1 MTSAIIRFFR
11 HDATAAACSGAILLL
26 ILLAL
31 LAPLIA
37 PYDPLSLDL
46 ESVKAPPSACHPFGT
61 DEKGRDVLSR
71 VLYGA
76 RFSLLIGLLATALAL
91 ALGTAAGLLGG
102 YCGGAVDAAL
112 QAVTDVTL
120 AFPSLL
126 LAIAIALVL
135 SPGLVSV
142 FLALGLVGWAAVAR
156 LVRGEVLSL
165 KGREFVAAA
174 RAGGASSA
182 RILFRH
188 ILPNCLPL
196 ILAAGSLKIGAAIL
210 GEAALS
216 FLDLGIRPPA
226 PSWGFMISSSR
237 EFLSSAPWMA
247 VFPGLFLSA
256 AVIAFNL
263 LGDSLR
269 DRLDPRAVSR
279 RRPFLK
285 EMGG

>member
-1 MTSAIIRFFR
+1 MAFSLIHFFR
-11 HDATAAACSGAILLL
+11 GDTTAAVCSGAVLLL
-26 ILLAL
+26 VLLAL

-37 PYDPLSLDL
+37 PCDPVAVDL
-46 ESVKAPPSACHPFGT
+46 ESVKQPPSRPHLFGT
-61 DEKGRDVLSR
+61 DEKGRDIMSR

-76 RFSLLIGLLATALAL
+76 RFSLAIGILATALAL
-91 ALGTAAGLLGG
+91 ALGTAVGLLGG
-102 YCGGAVDAAL
+102 YFGGRIDAVL
-112 QAVTDVTL
+112 QTVVDVTL

-135 SPGLVSV
+135 TPGFVSV

-156 LVRGEVLSL
+156 LVRGEVMTL

-174 RAGGASSA
+174 RAGGASPA
-182 RILFRH
+182 RILLRH

-196 ILAAGSLKIGAAIL
+196 ILVAGSLKIGAAIL

-216 FLDLGIRPPA
+216 FLDLGVRPPA
-226 PSWGFMISSSR
+226 PTWGFMISSSR

-247 VFPGLFLSA
+247 IFPGIFLSA

-269 DRLDPRAVSR
+269 DRLDPRASPQR
-279 RRPFLK
+279 RTPLK
-285 EMGG
+285 EM